1 METHVDS
8 LRSIFG
14 FPVFCILILVS
25 TQIQA
30 DDMPTLDLVEVT
42 ARSDDLIGTASSASE
57 GTVTKKELVTRPI
70 LNPGG
75 VLESVPGLIATQDPS
90 GGKANQF
97 FLRGF
102 NLDHGT
108 DFLTTVGGMQVNQ
121 RSHAHGQGY
130 TDLNFLIPELLES
143 VRYKKGPYSVEEGDF
158 ASAGAAYLDYVRV
171 LPKTMVEYTV
181 GRWDYHSLLL
191 AGSPKIGNGNL
202 LFGLKLKKYD
212 GPWDVK

>member
-70 LNPGG
+70 LILVGY
-75 VLESVPGLIATQDPS
+75 LRA
-90 GGKANQF
+90 
-97 FLRGF
+97 FLG
-102 NLDHGT
+102 
-108 DFLTTVGGMQVNQ
+108 
-121 RSHAHGQGY
+121 
-130 TDLNFLIPELLES
+130 
-143 VRYKKGPYSVEEGDF
+143 
-158 ASAGAAYLDYVRV
+158 
-171 LPKTMVEYTV
+171 
-181 GRWDYHSLLL
+181 
-191 AGSPKIGNGNL
+191 
-202 LFGLKLKKYD
+202 
-212 GPWDVK
+212 